1 MSVSKPIASPFRIL
15 LPCNFCVRTGCGSL
29 GACPASEF
37 SLSLVKIQARRG
49 INHTCSSGSTCS
61 SYVNASVREEFPSV
75 PYSARHLNDD
85 KCATRSGNIESYQDI
100 YQATFE
106 QYER

>member
-1 MSVSKPIASPFRIL
+1 MVCVNESDSSGFLLLCSFSVKT
-15 LPCNFCVRTGCGSL
+15 CCGSL
-29 GACPASEF
+29 NPGRAHEF
-37 SLSLVKIQARRG
+37 SLSLVKIQAHTV
-49 INHTCSSGSTCS
+49 INHMCSSGSTCS

>member
-1 MSVSKPIASPFRIL
+1 M
-15 LPCNFCVRTGCGSL
+15 C
-29 GACPASEF
+29 
-37 SLSLVKIQARRG
+37 LSG
-49 INHTCSSGSTCS
+49 TCS

-75 PYSARHLNDD
+75 PHSARRLNDD

-100 YQATFE
+100 YQVTFE